1 MRSIFSLFLA
11 SVFCFTGCRKKPDPV
26 PPVLIDDGGST
37 ATDGHLRIVF
47 ENVVGSVPLQ
57 LDTAVLYTNAAGNI
71 FSVSIYRYYISNIKI
86 WRADGTSYTELE
98 SYHLINEALASS
110 KSFTLH
116 DVPAGDYQRIS
127 FIIGVDSAR
136 NTIGAQTG
144 ALDPMNGMYWD
155 WNTGYIMAKLEGKSP
170 QSAATDSGIVFHM
183 GGFGGQ
189 YSVLRTVSLQLP
201 QLANVTENKTPSIH
215 IKSDVLEWFR
225 TPTVIDFTTDFTIT
239 DVGKNAA
246 AIASNYSDMFTVD
259 HVEN

>member
-1 MRSIFSLFLA
+1 MRGIIFLFLISA
-11 SVFCFTGCRKKPDPV
+11 WCLTGCRKRPDPV
-26 PPVLIDDGGST
+26 SPTIADTSGSG
-37 ATDGHLRIVF
+37 AADGHLKIVF

-57 LDTAVLYTNAAGNI
+57 LGTSVYTNAAGNT
-71 FSVSIYRYYISNIKI
+71 FSVSTYRYYISNIKL
-86 WRADGTSYTELE
+86 WRADNTFYSEPE
-98 SYHLINEALASS
+98 SYHLINEALSAS
-110 KSFTLH
+110 KSFTIH
-116 DVPAGDYQRIS
+116 DVPGGDYQRVS

-136 NTIGAQTG
+136 NTAGAQTG

-170 QSAATDSGIVFHM
+170 QSAAIDSGIVFHM

-225 TPTVIDFTTDFTIT
+225 TPTVIDFTTDFAIV
-239 DVGKNAA
+239 DVGKEAA